1 MNILVTGG
9 ASGLGE
15 AITRILA
22 RDSDNTVYFTY
33 SNSEANAQKI
43 QFEFSN
49 TVSVKCDFKNS
60 SEVQSLVNKI
70 DDLKLD
76 VLINNA
82 YCGSPITTYFHKIPE
97 DTFSSEFMFNIMPTI
112 LITQAVIN
120 SFRKKKKGKVI
131 TILTSFLLNTPPL
144 GASSYV
150 ANKAYLGSLV
160 KSWAT
165 ENAKF
170 NISSNSISPS
180 FMQTNLTSDVDERI
194 IEQIVNDHPL
204 KKILT
209 VEEVAESVLFLTNAS
224 SQINGVDIV
233 LNAGTNIK

>member
-1 MNILVTGG
+1 M
-9 ASGLGE
+9 
-15 AITRILA
+15 
-22 RDSDNTVYFTY
+22 
-33 SNSEANAQKI
+33 
-43 QFEFSN
+43 
-49 TVSVKCDFKNS
+49 
-60 SEVQSLVNKI
+60 
-70 DDLKLD
+70 
-76 VLINNA
+76 
-82 YCGSPITTYFHKIPE
+82 
-97 DTFSSEFMFNIMPTI
+97 
-112 LITQAVIN
+112 
-120 SFRKKKKGKVI
+120 
-131 TILTSFLLNTPPL
+131 LNTPPL

-170 NISSNSISPS
+170 NISSNAISPS